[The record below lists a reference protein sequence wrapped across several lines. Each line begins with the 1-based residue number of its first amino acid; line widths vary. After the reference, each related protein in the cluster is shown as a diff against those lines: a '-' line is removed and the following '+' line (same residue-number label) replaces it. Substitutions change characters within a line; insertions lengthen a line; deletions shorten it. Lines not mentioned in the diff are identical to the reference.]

1 MMGGLGFGC
10 CGGFGAL
17 GGPGMILNVVITI
30 GLIIGFIVL
39 IVWLVRRVSSEGGRS
54 VKSQDFTSSLD
65 SPLDILKMRYAQGE
79 ITREDYQQMIT
90 DLN

>member
-1 MMGGLGFGC
+1 
-10 CGGFGAL
+10 
-17 GGPGMILNVVITI
+17 MIPNVVITI
-30 GLIIGFIVL
+30 GLIIGFIFL
-39 IVWLVRRVSSEGGRS
+39 IVWLIRRVSSEGGRS
-54 VKSQDFTSSLD
+54 VKNQDFTSSLD